1 MSRGIYKYI
10 MWQIVFIFFTTEL
23 SAQSGITT
31 LLANVTRTSHNVL
44 IAKDVVT
51 SGHFY
56 FQQPDKICMIFS
68 DNKDMLLMNGSTYIM
83 MENGKKNVAKGKM
96 QELFGTLQKVL
107 QAVVC
112 QTSLPEVAENSTIQV
127 KQEGEI
133 IQITPVLDAKAKR
146 RMPFTSFVITLDVH
160 SHKLKTLR
168 MNERGENYVLYTLS
182 DYAVNSHFNTEV
194 FNVN

>member
-68 DNKDMLLMNGSTYIM
+68 DNKDMLLMNGITYIM
-83 MENGKKNVAKGKM
+83 IEN
-96 QELFGTLQKVL
+96 
-107 QAVVC
+107 
-112 QTSLPEVAENSTIQV
+112 
-127 KQEGEI
+127 
-133 IQITPVLDAKAKR
+133 
-146 RMPFTSFVITLDVH
+146 
-160 SHKLKTLR
+160 
-168 MNERGENYVLYTLS
+168 
-182 DYAVNSHFNTEV
+182 
-194 FNVN
+194 